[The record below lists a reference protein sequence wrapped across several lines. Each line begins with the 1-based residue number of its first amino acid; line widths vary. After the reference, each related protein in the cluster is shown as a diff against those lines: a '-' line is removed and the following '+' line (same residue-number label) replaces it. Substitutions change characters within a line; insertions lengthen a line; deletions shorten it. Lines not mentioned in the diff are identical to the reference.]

1 MQTAHAIKGKTVFN
15 NSTLSPNPEK
25 PEITNYNIQISIYGT
40 MLFPRLC
47 SGEVAPAGQQWRS
60 L

>member
-25 PEITNYNIQISIYGT
+25 PEITNYNIQISDINAAAG
-40 MLFPRLC
+40 LK
-47 SGEVAPAGQQWRS
+47 SGQFNRKRNFVLVLS
-60 L
+60 